1 MWKTN
6 EAASFVSTSKATKLE
21 LADSHI
27 KQPKR
32 RKQFPNKKWWRCEFQ
47 FQMFNFVSGDSRSRW
62 PKPQEVAL
70 RKSAVAAEKTSQV
83 GARPSDTE
91 PGRWNAVEHGSCIPN
106 LLLLFRQLLPS
117 RNLHPPACQLWRAP
131 QWKRWWHWDTWQV
144 GACLLT
150 WLCIKA
156 VAFFW
161 CSHWASIN

>member
-106 LLLLFRQLLPS
+106 LLLLFRQLLPPS
-117 RNLHPPACQLWRAP
+117 PPSLPALACPSVEAM
-131 QWKRWWHWDTWQV
+131 
-144 GACLLT
+144 
-150 WLCIKA
+150 
-156 VAFFW
+156 VALRHLAGWSVSFDL
-161 CSHWASIN
+161 AMY